1 MPNSKLI
8 NVNELKKLTY
18 KLKGKK
24 IVLCHGVFDL
34 LHIGHIKHFEEAKKY
49 GDVLIVS
56 VTSDKFVNKGPNRPV
71 FNLGLRAEALIAL
84 ECVDY
89 VIENR
94 MPNPIN
100 LIKTIKPKFYAK
112 GKDYKNIKDDITGNI
127 KNEIKAIKSVGGKFI
142 STKSELESSSKI
154 INENNLLNFSSLQNK
169 FLKKIKKKGNKEKF
183 VLSLNKLKKVKVL
196 VIGETIIDKY
206 TFCDTI
212 GKSSKEPILVLKQKF
227 TKDYLGGA
235 AAVCKQVSEFSESVS
250 FLTMIGQNKT
260 YQDFIKKN
268 LSKRVKINFVFKK
281 NSPTIVKKRYVD
293 ESSNSKTLGVYDLD
307 DKNLETKN
315 ETQVL
320 RYLIKNLNKFDLVII
335 SDYGHGFITDKI
347 SKLISLKSKKVVI
360 NAQVN
365 ANNQGQHTLEK
376 YKKSLCVI
384 INESEMRSELRDK
397 DGDIKFLIKKLSKK
411 INTSLI
417 LTTMGREGSILF
429 DCKKEKFYHCPAF
442 ANSVVD
448 KVGAGDAMLSS
459 FSMINFKNEDPELS
473 LFLSSLVAANTVKE
487 FGNDRVIKVKELVKI
502 LEHIY
507 LK

>member
-1 MPNSKLI
+1 M
-8 NVNELKKLTY
+8 EL
-18 KLKGKK
+18 
-24 IVLCHGVFDL
+24 
-34 LHIGHIKHFEEAKKY
+34 
-49 GDVLIVS
+49 
-56 VTSDKFVNKGPNRPV
+56 
-71 FNLGLRAEALIAL
+71 
-84 ECVDY
+84 
-89 VIENR
+89 
-94 MPNPIN
+94 
-100 LIKTIKPKFYAK
+100 
-112 GKDYKNIKDDITGNI
+112 
-127 KNEIKAIKSVGGKFI
+127 
-142 STKSELESSSKI
+142 
-154 INENNLLNFSSLQNK
+154 
-169 FLKKIKKKGNKEKF
+169 
-183 VLSLNKLKKVKVL
+183 
-196 VIGETIIDKY
+196 
-206 TFCDTI
+206 
-212 GKSSKEPILVLKQKF
+212 
-227 TKDYLGGA
+227 
-235 AAVCKQVSEFSESVS
+235 
-250 FLTMIGQNKT
+250 
-260 YQDFIKKN
+260 
-268 LSKRVKINFVFKK
+268 
-281 NSPTIVKKRYVD
+281 
-293 ESSNSKTLGVYDLD
+293 
-307 DKNLETKN
+307 KN

>member
-1 MPNSKLI
+1 MFL
-8 NVNELKKLTY
+8 
-18 KLKGKK
+18 
-24 IVLCHGVFDL
+24 
-34 LHIGHIKHFEEAKKY
+34 
-49 GDVLIVS
+49 
-56 VTSDKFVNKGPNRPV
+56 
-71 FNLGLRAEALIAL
+71 
-84 ECVDY
+84 
-89 VIENR
+89 
-94 MPNPIN
+94 
-100 LIKTIKPKFYAK
+100 
-112 GKDYKNIKDDITGNI
+112 NIKG
-127 KNEIKAIKSVGGKFI
+127 
-142 STKSELESSSKI
+142 
-154 INENNLLNFSSLQNK
+154 
-169 FLKKIKKKGNKEKF
+169 
-183 VLSLNKLKKVKVL
+183 VLSR
-196 VIGETIIDKY
+196 IP
-206 TFCDTI
+206 F
-212 GKSSKEPILVLKQKF
+212 LVLKQKF

-307 DKNLETKN
+307 DKNLESKN